1 MQLDGYGRS
10 DVERIVLPK
19 RPGVEAPAGPPHDA
33 DPVEKAEQAA
43 DRRSPFARD
52 YDRLIYSS
60 AFRRLQG
67 KTQVV
72 SPGEADFFR
81 TRLTHTIEV
90 AQLARRLAEHLNRM
104 AGDARAAAG
113 RAPDWIPAP
122 TDWWD
127 LHPSEHKVDPDLC
140 EAAAILH
147 DLGHPPFGHAGE
159 TVLNDAVRRLTSARE
174 DDPGAHELREADKL
188 RWPDTTPSGFN
199 GNAQSFRLAVAT
211 LEHKRGHP
219 GLQLTRAALD
229 ASLKYPWRY
238 GETATEEAINKSRD
252 SWNVDPPQNAVFS
265 RLRGDVPERLRH
277 ETTVEAQIVDWAD
290 DIAYS
295 VHDFDDWSRAGYI
308 PLSFLVNEGRARDE
322 FCSWVIPRWKAKAG
336 TRWCAEEEKNI
347 RDGVEQLF
355 VRHGPFIG
363 FLTEHQEGR
372 AAVNP
377 ASEEASQAVRVARGR
392 LFNKFIASAQLARR
406 DAAGPDAPRRYM
418 LKLHIDEPVR
428 MQNRLLKELLWR
440 YVVSDHRMATQQ
452 HGQQHLVRQLIN
464 AYTGAALSEDASKLA
479 VFPSRVRTILM
490 STSTPADEKL
500 RAVIDHVSGMTDTY
514 AASRYQRLF
523 GGTARLHDFG

>member
-104 AGDARAAAG
+104 AGDARTKAG
-113 RAPDWIPAP
+113 RASDWIPAP
-122 TDWWD
+122 NNWWD
-127 LHPSEHKVDPDLC
+127 LDPSEHKVDPDLC

-159 TVLNDAVRRLTSARE
+159 TALNDAVRDLTSARE
-174 DDPGAHELREADKL
+174 DPGARELREVDNL
-188 RWPDTTPSGFN
+188 RWPATTPSGFN

-238 GETATEEAINKSRD
+238 GETVTKEAASKSRD
-252 SWNVDPPQNAVFS
+252 SWNVDPPQNEVFS
-265 RLRGDVPERLRH
+265 RLREDVPEHLRH
-277 ETTVEAQIVDWAD
+277 ETTVEAQIMDWAD

-308 PLSFLVNEGRARDE
+308 PLSLLVNDGRIRDE
-322 FCSWVIPRWKAKAG
+322 FCSWVTSRWKMKAADNWRPKDE
-336 TRWCAEEEKNI
+336 TKI

-363 FLTEHQEGR
+363 FLTEHRAGR

-392 LFNKFIASAQLARR
+392 LFNRFIASAQLVRR
-406 DAAGPDAPRRYM
+406 DDAGPDAPRRYM
-418 LKLHIDEPVR
+418 LKLQIDEQVR

-452 HGQQHLVRQLIN
+452 HGQQHVVRQLFN
-464 AYTGAALSEDASKLA
+464 AYTDAALSEDASKLA

-490 STSTPADEKL
+490 STGTPSDEKL
-500 RAVIDHVSGMTDTY
+500 RAVVDHVSGMTDAY
-514 AASRYQRLF
+514 ATSRYGRLF